1 MDPLEGSPW
10 SSPETVA
17 GFSRSGPNETLLAY
31 ATRHRAAG
39 LSRALDIGCGAG
51 RNTIPLAQAGFDVL
65 GTDLSFPMLA
75 AAAGRA
81 REAKLPGRIQLALAP
96 MELLPVADGSVDLVI
111 AHGIWNLARSGA
123 QFRAAVREG
132 ARAARP
138 GARLFLFTF
147 SRTTLPAPA
156 LPLAGERFVFTQF
169 SGEPQCFLTAEQLIE
184 ELSTAG
190 FTADDDVP
198 LTELNRPAPGRVRTG
213 GPPVIYEGTFVRV

>member
-1 MDPLEGSPW
+1 
-10 SSPETVA
+10 
-17 GFSRSGPNETLLAY
+17 
-31 ATRHRAAG
+31 
-39 LSRALDIGCGAG
+39 
-51 RNTIPLAQAGFDVL
+51 
-65 GTDLSFPMLA
+65 
-75 AAAGRA
+75 
-81 REAKLPGRIQLALAP
+81 
-96 MELLPVADGSVDLVI
+96 LPVADGSVDLVI